1 LDVIQLSSLFNCVSS
16 FQALKAT
23 PNLPPAPKA
32 WPMQTPTS
40 PTTVKAGPEREVL
53 FLSDQMGIKLNR
65 GTDGIVRVVSVSE
78 IKPGSSILRKG
89 KVEAGDLVR
98 EVCGVDLRRP
108 ITATMWGDTVALI
121 KMTPRPVSF
130 IVAQELSPLS
140 ASSAPV
146 SSPRPTA
153 AEI

>member
-1 LDVIQLSSLFNCVSS
+1 
-16 FQALKAT
+16 
-23 PNLPPAPKA
+23 
-32 WPMQTPTS
+32 
-40 PTTVKAGPEREVL
+40 
-53 FLSDQMGIKLNR
+53 MGIKLNR
-65 GTDGIVRVVSVSE
+65 GTDGIVRVMSVSE
-78 IKPGSSILRKG
+78 IQPGSSILRKG
-89 KVEAGDLVR
+89 KVAAGDLVR

-130 IVAQELSPLS
+130 IVAEEVTPNAFPASPR
-140 ASSAPV
+140 APQS

>member
-1 LDVIQLSSLFNCVSS
+1 MCAHLSSYLFHNI
-16 FQALKAT
+16 QALKST
-23 PNLPPAPKA
+23 PNLPRAPKA
-32 WPMQTPTS
+32 WPTQTPTS
-40 PTTVKAGPEREVL
+40 PTTVKTGPEREVL

-65 GTDGIVRVVSVSE
+65 GTDGIVRVISVSE
-78 IKPGSSILRKG
+78 IQPGSSILRKG

-130 IVAQELSPLS
+130 IVAQEMTHTSFV
-140 ASSAPV
+140 SSAPA
-146 SSPRPTA
+146 SSPRTASA

>member
-1 LDVIQLSSLFNCVSS
+1 M
-16 FQALKAT
+16 
-23 PNLPPAPKA
+23 PPAPKA
-32 WPMQTPTS
+32 WPKQTPSS
-40 PTTVKAGPEREVL
+40 PTTVKTGPEREVL

-65 GTDGIVRVVSVSE
+65 GTDGFVRVISVSE
-78 IKPGSSILRKG
+78 IPPGSSILRKG
-89 KVEAGDLVR
+89 RVEAGDLVR

-130 IVAQELSPLS
+130 IVAQEMTSTLLDSPR
-140 ASSAPV
+140 APQA
-146 SSPRPTA
+146 SSPRPST

>member
-1 LDVIQLSSLFNCVSS
+1 
-16 FQALKAT
+16 
-23 PNLPPAPKA
+23 
-32 WPMQTPTS
+32 
-40 PTTVKAGPEREVL
+40 
-53 FLSDQMGIKLNR
+53 MGIKLNR
-65 GTDGIVRVVSVSE
+65 GTDGIVRVVDVSA
-78 IKPGSSILRKG
+78 IQPGSSILRKG

-130 IVAQELSPLS
+130 IVAQELNPTTF
-140 ASSAPV
+140 AP
-146 SSPRPTA
+146 SSPAVKPTTS